1 MEFNCNVKIVD
12 EIMGRGKSFSAI
24 NLINTTSLDEKF
36 LVITPYL
43 IEIERYQHSCPQR
56 RFKQPI
62 YNNCTKVDSLKN
74 LINREENIIA
84 THALFQKFDCELIDM
99 CRAKNYTLIMDEV
112 ANVVEEYQISKSDFE
127 ILQQDFIW
135 IDKET
140 NQIKWNESKKDYYGE
155 FSEIKRL
162 CELGS
167 LGYYSGSIMM
177 WLFPVETFNAFRN
190 IYILT
195 YMFNAQMQRYYY
207 DYYNLPYKFIYVIGD
222 DINNY
227 CFSEIKGEYQHKV
240 NYKELIHVIDIERL
254 NLIGDRETDLSKAWF
269 ERNSNNV
276 AITQLKRNLANY
288 FRNIRN
294 DDAKDNLWT
303 TFKDYQKS
311 IQGKGYTKGFLS
323 INMRATNEY
332 RTRTSVAY
340 IANRYMNPV
349 IKNFFIKHDVIV
361 DEDGFALSE
370 MLQFIWRSAI
380 RDKKEIFVY
389 IPSIRMRCLLNKW
402 IIENS

>member
-1 MEFNCNVKIVD
+1 
-12 EIMGRGKSFSAI
+12 MGRGKSFSAI
-24 NLINTTSLDEKF
+24 NHINSTGLDEKF

-43 IEIERYQHSCPQR
+43 TEIKRYQKFCTR
-56 RFKQPI
+56 RNFKQPI
-62 YNNCTKVDSLKN
+62 YNNCTKTDSLKALVN
-74 LINREENIIA
+74 KEENIIA
-84 THALFQKFDCELIDM
+84 THALFQKFDNELIDM

-127 ILQQDFIW
+127 ILIRDFVY
-135 IDKET
+135 IDDDT
-140 NQIKWNESKKDYYGE
+140 NQIKWNEDKKDYSGE

-167 LGYYSGSIMM
+167 LGFYSGSIMM
-177 WLFPVETFNAFRN
+177 WLFPIEAFNAFRN

-207 DYYNLPYKFIYVIGD
+207 DYYGLTYQYIYVTGNSIE
-222 DINNY
+222 NFA
-227 CFSEIKGEYQHKV
+227 FSDSKEYV
-240 NYKELIHVIDIERL
+240 PYDTDYRNLIHIVNNEKL
-254 NLIGDRETDLSKAWF
+254 NLIGDRETDLSKTWF
-269 ERNSNNV
+269 NRNEKNIVMKQLKNNV
-276 AITQLKRNLANY
+276 SNF
-288 FRNIRN
+288 FRNVRPDN
-294 DDAKDNLWT
+294 SKDNLWT
-303 TFKDYQKS
+303 TFKDYKKL

-332 RTRTSVAY
+332 RNRTSVAY

-349 IKNFFIKHDVIV
+349 IKNFFSRHNVSI

-380 RDKKEIFVY
+380 RDKKEIYLY
-389 IPSIRMRCLLNKW
+389 IPSIRMRNLLKKW
-402 IIENS
+402 INDNSPKNHIQTEK